1 MVGNIMNIKKYLLI
15 VISVF
20 IIVSSIYL
28 LWNHYALSP
37 WTRDGRVRAEINQVT
52 AEVSGKVEQLMIID
66 NQEVKQGELLLVVDP
81 TDYEIKLRQSELE
94 LNDLVVQY
102 NFAKNQLARRTK
114 LSQVAISKEE
124 LDDAKSRQE
133 SLAKKI
139 ELAKVKIEKA
149 KLDLSRTQIYSPVN
163 GFITNLNLRTG
174 NYINAGSPL
183 FAIVDKDS
191 FYVIAYLEETKMA
204 NVVVGDNANI
214 KLYGNNHEL
223 KGKVQSIGR
232 AIDDNNSTTGSQLLE
247 NIQPNYPWVRLAQRV
262 PIKISLNDTQG
273 VTLIPGTTCTV
284 FIED

>member
-1 MVGNIMNIKKYLLI
+1 MNIKKYLLI

-20 IIVSSIYL
+20 IIISSIYL
-28 LWNHYALSP
+28 LWDHYALSP

-124 LDDAKSRQE
+124 LDDARSRQE

-149 KLDLSRTQIYSPVN
+149 KLDLSRTQIRSPVN
-163 GFITNLNLRTG
+163 GFITNLNLRAG

-204 NVVVGDNANI
+204 NVVVGDNASI

-247 NIQPNYPWVRLAQRV
+247 NVQPNYPWVRLAQRV
-262 PIKISLNDTQG
+262 PIKISLNETQG

>member
-1 MVGNIMNIKKYLLI
+1 MNIKKSLLI
-15 VISVF
+15 IISVF
-20 IIVSSIYL
+20 IIISSIYL

-52 AEVSGKVEQLMIID
+52 AEVSGKIEQLMVID
-66 NQEVKQGELLLVVDP
+66 NQEVKQGELLLIVDP

-124 LDDAKSRQE
+124 LDDARARQE

-149 KLDLSRTQIYSPVN
+149 KLDLSRTQIHSPVN
-163 GFITNLNLRTG
+163 GFITNLNLRSG

-191 FYVIAYLEETKMA
+191 FYVIAYLEETKMT
-204 NVVVGDNANI
+204 NVVVGDSASI
-214 KLYGNNHEL
+214 KLYSNNHEL

-232 AIDDNNSTTGSQLLE
+232 AIDDNNSTTGSLLLE

-262 PIKISLNDTQG
+262 PIKISLNGTQG

>member
-1 MVGNIMNIKKYLLI
+1 MNIKKYLLI